1 MTPAGDQQ
9 EEDRETESD
18 VTLRMHK
25 GEDARSLKFGVFRS
39 SGKSDHIPDIA
50 HAGHELNHS
59 LKAQPESRMGYGSE
73 AACVQVPPKFGGG
86 YVHLLHALFQ
96 SVQPFLPL

>member
-50 HAGHELNHS
+50 HPGDKLDHS
-59 LKAQPESRMGYGSE
+59 FKAQPEAGMRYSAIPPGIE
-73 AACVQVPPKFGGG
+73 VPPQF
-86 YVHLLHALFQ
+86 LLGNL
-96 SVQPFLPL
+96 